1 MRNTIITV
9 LAIVL
14 LGVCILSGGC
24 SKANQEKI
32 KEWQDL
38 IKIPVDKESTAQ
50 KDPGKIAD
58 KSKLSDPT
66 ASQEKTEIQL
76 YFADSKGKKL
86 VMEERDIAKAEG
98 IARRTMEELLKGPAN
113 VESVQVIPDGTRLLD
128 INVKPDGL
136 CIVDLSSEA
145 RGVMNEEQE
154 KLMIYAVANTL
165 SQFPTIKEVS
175 FMIDGQ
181 KVDQIGGYMN
191 LDSPVQANYDL

>member
-1 MRNTIITV
+1 MRNTVITV
-9 LAIVL
+9 LALVL
-14 LGVCILSGGC
+14 LAVCLLSGGC

-50 KDPGKIAD
+50 KEQLPEKNNVKDPAV
-58 KSKLSDPT
+58 T
-66 ASQEKTEIQL
+66 QEKIEIQL
-76 YFADSKGKKL
+76 YFADSQGKKL

-181 KVDQIGGYMN
+181 KVDQIAGYMN
-191 LDSPVQANYDL
+191 LSSPVQANYDL

>member
-1 MRNTIITV
+1 MRNTVITV
-9 LAIVL
+9 LALVL
-14 LGVCILSGGC
+14 LAVCLLSGGC

-50 KDPGKIAD
+50 KEQLPEKNNVKDPAV
-58 KSKLSDPT
+58 T
-66 ASQEKTEIQL
+66 QEKIEIQL
-76 YFADSKGKKL
+76 YFADSQGKKL

-181 KVDQIGGYMN
+181 KVDQIAGYMN
-191 LDSPVQANYDL
+191 LSSPVEANYDL